1 MFEEIY
7 HEYLIHKNEENRKNR
22 YAGNEDWYHASGA
35 GLCSRKLYYES
46 VEKAEPTNPPNK
58 KSMRIMGLGTIVHEE
73 IQNALLYYNNIYNN
87 ISHETIEKKEIR
99 LLFNKR
105 PNGNYNLKIGKIYT
119 MNYVIGKSKLMI

>member
-22 YAGNEDWYHASGA
+22 YVGNEDWYHASGA

-46 VEKAEPTNPPNK
+46 VEKIEPTNPPNK

-73 IQNALLYYNNIYNN
+73 IQNALRYNNNIYNN
-87 ISHETIEKKEIR
+87 ISHVKEKEEIPSSKER
-99 LLFNKR
+99 R
-105 PNGNYNLKIGKIYT
+105 E
-119 MNYVIGKSKLMI
+119 